1 MALPKKATPT
11 KATPTKATP
20 TKATPMKATPMYFKK
35 NLLEMHDARV
45 ERLGKGGKSSDSCA
59 LCAKGHKEG
68 ELKSSDGDSSQMI
81 SFWS

>member
-1 MALPKKATPT
+1 
-11 KATPTKATP
+11 
-20 TKATPMKATPMYFKK
+20 MKATPMYVQK

-45 ERLGKGGKSSDSCA
+45 ERLGKGGKISDSCA